1 MKKLNNILALIT
13 SLMVCTQFLSVPS
26 FAMKSNRPKNNQKII
41 LTCTQQD
48 LNNKI
53 ADLATEIHNKGFS
66 DVNSNQTIISIIS
79 NHIDHLPWS
88 VYNKESIRYIVEVV
102 IERAPKRATIEADID
117 ALQLVVQILTDIR
130 DFFNQK

>member
-1 MKKLNNILALIT
+1 MKKSNKILSCAVSSLIF
-13 SLMVCTQFLSVPS
+13 TQSLSVPM
-26 FAMKSNRPKNNQKII
+26 FAMKPNRPKNNQKII

-53 ADLATEIHNKGFS
+53 ADLATEIHNKGIS
-66 DVNSNQTIISIIS
+66 DVNSNQTIVNIIS

-102 IERAPKRATIEADID
+102 IERAPERATIEADID
-117 ALQLVVQILTDIR
+117 ALQLVVEILTEIR
-130 DFFNQK
+130 DFLNQK